1 MPLYHLFG
9 SDETSALAA
18 PIQQRITSGYIA
30 LAKAEADKLGVNDGA
45 LLNLRAGGR
54 KLSLPLRIDD
64 SLSLGVVG
72 LPVGLAG
79 IPSAIFGTF
88 AEALQE
94 AAQ

>member
-1 MPLYHLFG
+1 MKNIVKLKRKPKEG
-9 SDETSALAA
+9 GA
-18 PIQQRITSGYIA
+18 PE
-30 LAKAEADKLGVNDGA
+30 KE
-45 LLNLRAGGR
+45 GGR

-64 SLSLGVVG
+64 SLSLCVVG